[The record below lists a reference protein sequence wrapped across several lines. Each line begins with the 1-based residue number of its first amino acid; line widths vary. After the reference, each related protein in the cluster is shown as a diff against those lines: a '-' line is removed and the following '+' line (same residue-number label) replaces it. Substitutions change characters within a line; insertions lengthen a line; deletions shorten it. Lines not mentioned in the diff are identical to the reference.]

1 VLLEKVPQAG
11 KLNICWLHK
20 TSIQVEWKMNR
31 ITRIDIVELLLVPTI
46 PSAMS
51 FVWSGVCHSVREF
64 GCLRL
69 NEGIMMRVLASRTP
83 ATFGEHRV
91 LVNQKLARRTQSCS
105 HHLLFS
111 ACAGGVRVAPSPISF
126 LHYII
131 HSKSILNVVVPS
143 KLLRLYFCLPPPL
156 TSRTDTFTATF
167 NIHLPTLLPF
177 PSPISGLLLPLI
189 RPSQILPSSP

>member
-1 VLLEKVPQAG
+1 
-11 KLNICWLHK
+11 
-20 TSIQVEWKMNR
+20 
-31 ITRIDIVELLLVPTI
+31 LLVPTI
-46 PSAMS
+46 PSVMS

-105 HHLLFS
+105 HHLLLS
-111 ACAGGVRVAPSPISF
+111 ACAASAGGVRVAPSSISF

-131 HSKSILNVVVPS
+131 LSKSILTVVVPS
-143 KLLRLYFCLPPPL
+143 KLLRLYFFLPPPL

-177 PSPISGLLLPLI
+177 PFPISGLLPLI
-189 RPSQILPSSP
+189 RPSRILPSSP